1 MRHLR
6 SIALDSADSGDAAD
20 GGFPFDVPA
29 VRGLR
34 AAPLPFPA
42 PVTFLVGENGSGKS
56 TLLEGI
62 ACAAGSITVGSAP
75 ADRDP
80 SLAAGQLLARSLR
93 LVWTRRTKRGFF
105 LRAEDFFNFARGVD
119 RMRADY
125 DADLRAVRDDPTLS
139 ARAKSF
145 AAMPFA
151 RETGALRRRYGDGLD
166 ARSHG
171 EAFLAL
177 FAGRLERGGLILL
190 DEPEAPL
197 SPARQLSLLSLLMQA
212 VAGSD
217 AQFIVATHS
226 PILMA
231 LPGAVIYQLDGEG
244 MREVVWDQVE
254 HVSLTRAFLNDPAAF
269 LRHL

>member
-6 SIALDSADSGDAAD
+6 SIALDDVDGADDV
-20 GGFPFDVPA
+20 FPFAVPA

-34 AAPLPFPA
+34 DAPLAFSA

-80 SLAAGQLLARSLR
+80 SLAAGQTLARALR

-119 RMRADY
+119 RMRAEY
-125 DADLRAVRDDPTLS
+125 DADLRSIRDDSTLS
-139 ARAKSF
+139 ARAKGF
-145 AAMPFA
+145 AAMPLA
-151 RETGALRRRYGDGLD
+151 REVGELRRRYGDGLD

-171 EAFLAL
+171 EAFLTL

-197 SPARQLSLLSLLMQA
+197 SPARQLSLLSLLMHA
-212 VAGSD
+212 VAASD
-217 AQFIVATHS
+217 TQFIIATHS

-231 LPGAVIYQLDGEG
+231 LPGAVIYQLDGAG
-244 MREVVWDQVE
+244 LREVAWDQIE